1 MQENSENTKEN
12 FIKNL
17 IKAAKEEIKSISTT
31 TVALVL
37 VCAMVSVLALNLC
50 ATNAKINLLESEK
63 AGLADKL
70 TDTENK
76 LNNNIEKLENSLNA
90 SQQES
95 ANKDEIIQN
104 QQNEIQNNEAAQD
117 KLIEDLKEQI
127 GNLDLTK
134 SAASRSDSEIN
145 SIKNSIAEMELTI
158 RDALGYSDKAQIL
171 IDALYVKVDEFQD
184 VLDRYPD
191 FYPAEGSIGSPF
203 GYRIDPINGET
214 RFHTGVDI
222 GYVEGSP
229 IFAAGK
235 GVVTFVGFHSGY
247 GLYVIVDHGDGL
259 ETKYAHLSESL
270 VKVGDKVGKGEYIAK
285 MGATG
290 RVTGPH
296 LHFEVVL
303 NDNFQNPANYIL

>member
-50 ATNAKINLLESEK
+50 ATNAKINSLESEK

-203 GYRIDPINGET
+203 GYRIDPINGGT

-259 ETKYAHLSESL
+259 ETKYAHISESL
-270 VKVGDKVGKGEYIAK
+270 VEVGDKVGKGEYIAK